1 MEKYKKE
8 RYIKNAAMERQYD
21 NHRQPIRVQFL
32 DDSPKLINLYL

>member
-8 RYIKNAAMERQYD
+8 GYIKNASMERHD

-32 DDSPKLINLYL
+32 DDSLNLINLYL